1 VSVLEA
7 PDAACRDVPTRF
19 FFPERNGDPRTAG
32 YVAMFCDLCPVRAEC
47 LEWALSHLERYGIW
61 GGKTETERRAILRQ
75 RNGPSPHM
83 ARRRAS

>member
-7 PDAACRDVPTRF
+7 PDAACREVPTRF
-19 FFPERNGDPRTAG
+19 FFPEVADDPRSAA
-32 YVAMFCDLCPVRAEC
+32 YVAMFCDLCPVRSEC
-47 LEWALSHLERYGIW
+47 LEWALTNHERYGIW

-75 RNGPSPHM
+75 RHGPSPHM